1 MVAQGAGQTLLEY
14 KKMRIST
21 HEQRRQPGQMTTE
34 GKKGSILGT
43 KGKMGLYNYMG
54 TPQTKGASA

>member
-1 MVAQGAGQTLLEY
+1 MLEY

-21 HEQRRQPGQMTTE
+21 HERQRQPGQMTTE

-43 KGKMGLYNYMG
+43 KGKTGLFKYMG
-54 TPQTKGASA
+54 TPQTKEPA